1 MFSSIL
7 SIGNIPMASLV
18 AAIGLP
24 LAAVV
29 RSRVSKRR
37 IPAQEILMDK
47 LPDGVMI
54 LDARDRILKIN
65 PAMRKIIGSAR
76 QDFTRREAREVIP
89 VWAEWLRLLR
99 ENKGIA
105 VVPSPFHA
113 EPMLE
118 IRRWPMR
125 NSTGKSGG
133 SMILVRDISDRLRSE
148 ADYQRSTSL
157 LQEQSTQ
164 IQFLR
169 TSLQEQA
176 VRDPATNLF
185 NRCYL
190 METLTRELARAAR
203 TQSPVGLMI
212 ISLDQFQ
219 ATNKTYGSKAGVEVV
234 KIMGSLLNRNIRK
247 GDVPSRYDADEFVVV
262 MPGAPLAVTG
272 SRAEQLRAAFQDSIL
287 NFLGSV
293 IRNTFS
299 CGVAASPKHGA
310 TPEELLQSARKALDK
325 SKAAGGN
332 RVTVFE

>member
-18 AAIGLP
+18 AAIGFP

-29 RSRVSKRR
+29 RSRASKGR

-54 LDARDRILKIN
+54 LDASDRILKIN

-76 QDFTRREAREVIP
+76 RDFTRREAREVIP
-89 VWAEWLRLLR
+89 DWTEWLKLLR
-99 ENKGIA
+99 EHKGTA

-125 NSTGKSGG
+125 NSAGKPGG
-133 SMILVRDISDRLRSE
+133 SMILVRDITDRLQSA
-148 ADYQRSTSL
+148 ADNQRSTNL

-164 IQFLR
+164 IQTLR

-190 METLTRELARAAR
+190 VETLSRELARAAR

-219 ATNKTYGSKAGVEVV
+219 EINKTYGSKAGIEVV

-247 GDVPSRYDADEFVVV
+247 GDIPSRYAADEFVVV

-299 CGVAASPKHGA
+299 CGVAASPDHGA
-310 TPEELLQSARKALDK
+310 TSEELLQSAGKALDQ